1 MDLSQLSP
9 SDAAVALRGLERR
22 YRGLFAGLGD
32 DEAPDDVAHRQ
43 VQGWSAIEHIVAAAW
58 AIAAAE
64 RALTAVRTHDTPT
77 LAAADVDPEARP
89 KPGAPTGTVHERL
102 SELALEATALADRV
116 ERTPPED
123 WDRAATVEGTGRKVT
138 ALDIMRGAV
147 DAGVS
152 HLRAAETV
160 LNAVRRRPIEPS

>member
-1 MDLSQLSP
+1 MDLSRLPP

-22 YRGLFAGLGD
+22 YRGLFSGLGD

-64 RALTAVRTHDTPT
+64 RALAAVLTRDTPN
-77 LAAADVDPEARP
+77 LAAADVDPDARP
-89 KPGAPTGTVHERL
+89 KPGSPTGTVHERL
-102 SELALEATALADRV
+102 SELGLEAVALAGRV
-116 ERTPPED
+116 EAVPAED
-123 WDRAATVEGTGRKVT
+123 WDRKATVEGTGRTVT
-138 ALDIMRGAV
+138 ALDITRSAV
-147 DAGVS
+147 DAGVT

-160 LNAVRRRPIEPS
+160 LNAVRRRPIDPS